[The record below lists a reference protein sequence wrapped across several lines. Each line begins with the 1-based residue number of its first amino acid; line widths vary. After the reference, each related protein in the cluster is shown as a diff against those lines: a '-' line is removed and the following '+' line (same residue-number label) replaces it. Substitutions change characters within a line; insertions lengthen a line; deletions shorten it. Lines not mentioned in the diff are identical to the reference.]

1 MAGIGFQLRKIISR
15 GNLYE
20 TIGALVSGVF
30 IVAGPWL
37 ISVVAMALLQG
48 LFTTLKVEHLVVFQ
62 VVVVYSYAFSL
73 SLFSALHHHF
83 TRIIADLV
91 WEGRHGE
98 AAAWM
103 LRFILLTVGLSLVIA
118 VPVSHIIPLQIG
130 EAENLFRI
138 GIAALFTVINILWI
152 IMLFISLLKQY
163 VVILIVFLGGM
174 GISVFTAPL
183 LAHQY
188 GVAGALFGY
197 TGGLAV
203 IDIVFL
209 AIALVKYP
217 PRKPEQG
224 WRTFWHYLGRYGALI
239 ASGFFF
245 YTGQW
250 LDKMFFWFFQ
260 GQAIPGIG
268 LKVFPEYDY
277 AVYIAGLSIIPGLV
291 YFVIIAETQI
301 YIDTRH
307 FLYTLT
313 HTPWTKIQ
321 IAKQQLLRSLKDELR
336 DQSLLQGFCT
346 LGFGFLLYM
355 YGPASI
361 KNPVMALALA
371 AAFFQFTLMTVLVY
385 LYYFELYQQAMI
397 TALFYFLLN
406 GPIAGIIY
414 WFMPLLLPGAG
425 HLAAGLLASWLG
437 YTLLKTNTRKIE
449 KILFLRSLGMKKSS

>member
-48 LFTTLKVEHLVVFQ
+48 FLATLKVEHLIVFQ

-91 WEGRHGE
+91 WESRHGE
-98 AAAWM
+98 AASWM
-103 LRFILLTVGLSLVIA
+103 LRFLLLAVVLSLAIA
-118 VPVSHIIPLQIG
+118 IPVSFIIPLQIG
-130 EAENLFRI
+130 NDEHLFRM
-138 GIAALFTVINILWI
+138 GITALFTVINILWI

-163 VVILIVFLGGM
+163 LIILLVFLGGM
-174 GISVFTAPL
+174 GISVFTAPI
-183 LAHQY
+183 LAQQY
-188 GVAGALFGY
+188 GVAGALLGY

-203 IDIVFL
+203 IDVFFL
-209 AIALVKYP
+209 TIALVKYP
-217 PRKPEQG
+217 PKKPEQG
-224 WRTFWHYLGRYGALI
+224 WKTFWQYLGTYGGLI

-245 YTGQW
+245 YAGQW
-250 LDKMFFWFFQ
+250 LDKLFFWFFKGETIQ
-260 GQAIPGIG
+260 GIG
-268 LKVFPEYDY
+268 LKVFPAYDY
-277 AVYIAGLSIIPGLV
+277 TVYIAGLSIIPGLV

-307 FLYTLT
+307 FLFTLT

-321 IAKQQLLRSLKDELR
+321 IAKQKLLSSLKNELK

-346 LGFGFLLYM
+346 LGFGFLLYL
-355 YGPASI
+355 YGPESL
-361 KNPVMALALA
+361 KNPIMALSLA

-385 LYYFELYQQAMI
+385 LYYFELYQQAMV
-397 TALFYFLLN
+397 TALLYFILN
-406 GPIAGIIY
+406 GPIAGLIY
-414 WFMPLLLPGAG
+414 WLIPLLLPGAG
-425 HLAAGLLASWLG
+425 HLASGAIATYFG
-437 YTLLKTNTRKIE
+437 YHLLKTNTRKIE
-449 KILFLRSLGMKKSS
+449 KILFLRALGMKKSS